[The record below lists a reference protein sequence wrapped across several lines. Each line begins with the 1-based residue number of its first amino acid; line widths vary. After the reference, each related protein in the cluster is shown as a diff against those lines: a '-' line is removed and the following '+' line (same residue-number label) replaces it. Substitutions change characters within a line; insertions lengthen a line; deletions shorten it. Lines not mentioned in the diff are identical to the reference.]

1 MAMVISTDINMR
13 LHEMPTAILV
23 LVVEL
28 VDMDCMEGMGC
39 MEAMDLMEDTGTE
52 DGVTKYQ

>member
-1 MAMVISTDINMR
+1 MVISTDINMR